1 MRLTPGQQTAIRI
14 AASEAFG
21 AGAAVW
27 LFGSRAD
34 DGKRGGD
41 IDLLVRPDQD
51 AADGLFDRKIRML
64 QKLERSLGE
73 RKVDLV
79 VEEPHDTRPIVAI
92 AHTTGVQI
100 K

>member
-1 MRLTPGQQTAIRI
+1 MRLTPGQQAAIRI
-14 AASEAFG
+14 AAVEAFG

-41 IDLLVRPDQD
+41 IDLLVRPDHD
-51 AADGLFDRKIRML
+51 AADRLFDRKIRML
-64 QKLERSLGE
+64 KKLESLLGE